1 MVWVW
6 RLEVAAALSS
16 IDHSKSTHS
25 NRGLPEQ
32 ERVMNNDETINVDT
46 RGKRPAFFES
56 AEGDAL
62 MTALLETMS
71 QLWATRMQVR
81 TLKEL
86 LIQKGVLSA
95 EELEQFEL
103 SDSDKQQDQ
112 QLMQEFFADAF
123 RTMGAPTQSIDSRQ
137 KEVDKFQ
144 GYQATGE

>member
-1 MVWVW
+1 
-6 RLEVAAALSS
+6 
-16 IDHSKSTHS
+16 
-25 NRGLPEQ
+25 
-32 ERVMNNDETINVDT
+32 MNNDETINVDT